1 AGEQSVD
8 AALGVEQTGDVAGD
22 ESGDDRGE
30 GGQEGVDSGDDEG
43 RRGGAARGEA
53 SVDGEVGEVEDLE
66 GQIDPERHRA
76 VDEPEFQCSEHGFP
90 FIWCVVVRGGP
101 RWSAG

>member
-1 AGEQSVD
+1 
-8 AALGVEQTGDVAGD
+8 TGDVPGD
-22 ESGDDRGE
+22 ESGTDSDE

-43 RRGGAARGEA
+43 GSGGPARGEA
-53 SVDGEVGEVEDLE
+53 SVDGEVREVEDLE

-76 VDEPEFQCSEHGFP
+76 VDERELQCSEHGFP

-101 RWSAG
+101 RRSAGLPTASEP